1 MPRSSSGYAQSAHA
15 RRLTAFSEGQ
25 DGLHRESKH
34 ITHQD
39 GIQVNDTFWTAPALL
54 KLTDSVR
61 AFLVEHKSMGPRE
74 GELLAILNALLG
86 MEAHGAAEQLID
98 IDAVRDA
105 RLDKLIEDLVDPY
118 NQPAP
123 PVPVNLVA
131 ARTAASSLQRQ
142 WTRRFRE
149 MWWLNIVCA
158 HRDGIVGTT
167 APIPTKG
174 QYGITVLPL
183 LSGRERR
190 LRNGHSVYQRESFQ
204 ASDMHFTLMTQVGQQ
219 IRILRGCQLR
229 SALAPV
235 AGLRYDGLYKIVQY
249 GQKLDEDTEIYRLA
263 LVLER
268 VPEQMPLEELRSIP
282 KPSQLD
288 DWKVYESFEA
298 DRLKSSR
305 GHMNFL
311 AWKNRKMRDKL
322 EHEQWLVSVGLK
334 IGYQHFQT
342 PSTDEKFKQGQT
354 MRQGRRTALSLSA
367 FRVRSVESI
376 MAKKTNDK
384 KPADKKGQGGKDAG
398 AKEEKKVK
406 AAQQINVR
414 HILCEKHSKK
424 EEALQ
429 KIRDGAKFD
438 DVARE
443 YSEDKG
449 RQGGALGWKAKGTL
463 KAEFEAVAYALEP
476 STTSNPKIGEAK
488 TGFGYHIIM
497 VEGRK

>member
-1 MPRSSSGYAQSAHA
+1 MPHSSSGYAQSAHA

-25 DGLHRESKH
+25 DALHREAKH
-34 ITHQD
+34 TTYQD
-39 GIQVNDTFWTAPALL
+39 GIQVNDIFWTAPALL

-61 AFLVEHKSMGPRE
+61 ASLVEHKCMGPRE
-74 GELLAILNALLG
+74 GVLLAILNALLG
-86 MEAHGAAEQLID
+86 MEAHGAAELLIG

-123 PVPVNLVA
+123 PIPVNLVA

-149 MWWLNIVCA
+149 ITEEAAQMPSEMEGTKQFTPGQWWLNIVCA
-158 HRDGIVGTT
+158 HRDGIVGNT

-190 LRNGHSVYQRESFQ
+190 LRDGHTVYQRESFS
-204 ASDMHFTLMTQVGQQ
+204 ASDMHVSLMTQVGQQ

-229 SALAPV
+229 SALAPI

-268 VPEQMPLEELRSIP
+268 VPEQMPLEELRTIP

-298 DRLKSSR
+298 DRLKSLRS
-305 GHMNFL
+305 HENFL

-322 EHEQWLVSVGLK
+322 EYEQWLVSVGLK

-342 PSTDEKFKQGQT
+342 PSTHEKFKQGQT
-354 MRQGRRTALSLSA
+354 MRQGRRSALSL
-367 FRVRSVESI
+367 R
-376 MAKKTNDK
+376 
-384 KPADKKGQGGKDAG
+384 
-398 AKEEKKVK
+398 
-406 AAQQINVR
+406 
-414 HILCEKHSKK
+414 
-424 EEALQ
+424 
-429 KIRDGAKFD
+429 
-438 DVARE
+438 
-443 YSEDKG
+443 
-449 RQGGALGWKAKGTL
+449 
-463 KAEFEAVAYALEP
+463 
-476 STTSNPKIGEAK
+476 
-488 TGFGYHIIM
+488 
-497 VEGRK
+497 

>member
-15 RRLTAFSEGQ
+15 RMLTAFSEGQ
-25 DGLHRESKH
+25 DGLHRQANN
-34 ITHQD
+34 TTQQD

-61 AFLVEHKSMGPRE
+61 ASLVEHKSMGTRE
-74 GELLAILNALLG
+74 SELLAILNALLR
-86 MEAHGAAEQLID
+86 MEVHGAAELLIG

-123 PVPVNLVA
+123 PIPVNLVA

-149 MWWLNIVCA
+149 IS
-158 HRDGIVGTT
+158 HRAI
-167 APIPTKG
+167 
-174 QYGITVLPL
+174 
-183 LSGRERR
+183 
-190 LRNGHSVYQRESFQ
+190 
-204 ASDMHFTLMTQVGQQ
+204 GQQ

-229 SALAPV
+229 SALAPI
-235 AGLRYDGLYKIVQY
+235 AGLRYRIVQY

-268 VPEQMPLEELRSIP
+268 VPEQMPLEELHSIP

-305 GHMNFL
+305 GHENFL

-354 MRQGRRTALSLSA
+354 MRQGRRSALSLSYCLE
-367 FRVRSVESI
+367 FGIIQPLHIITQSVKSI
-376 MAKKTNDK
+376 MGKKTNDK

-429 KIRDGAKFD
+429 KIRDGVKFD
-438 DVARE
+438 EVARE

-463 KAEFEAVAYALEP
+463 KAEFEAVAYTLEP